1 MKTAQPKLMSL
12 LAVAV
17 LCICVSALAAEHD
30 YYGTLHYPKAL
41 VPGVGLD
48 KVEQEGGPDATGYQ
62 RRTVQWWP
70 RQGQDIVDVPEGV
83 PLRTWTRNKGQTD
96 KEALAGASRNWTTS
110 DDETFKAH
118 LIGFRGFGIE
128 TPDPR
133 FNGYKL
139 TPAAVLR
146 MENGERRA
154 VMVYP
159 PFHSMV
165 SPEDHA
171 FIHKIWQQAWK
182 KLQATQSKDEYVS
195 STYRVK
201 PDSLVIET
209 DHYTWVSDAQTP
221 YKNLWWMRPHE
232 PEKQNVFRKGSLEYA
247 ENMWTHIEATGS
259 SMPYWRLPKPWKKY
273 NILIRLAIDGGYAG
287 GGFGA
292 CDLRDATGGPRNEGL
307 GHEWYHGHPH
317 GGWSTLFFG
326 ESVCH
331 GGRHLNLPGET
342 PMFSHNFCYPWRNVS
357 STQYQCPLWYFALGD
372 NPNWGDG
379 ILSVAGC
386 LAAASEPTAYHTIA
400 RLGQQRGLWKNGV
413 KGFGDFFGEYA
424 ARMVTCDFVMQYA
437 IRNKYGMPEMSFLQP
452 VYGKADRYRIPS
464 SEAPRTYGFNVVRLV
479 PAKGAKKIT
488 VDFDGLHDARLYGD
502 WRACIVAVDGNGRAR
517 YSQLWNKGEMDF
529 ALRADDKHLW
539 LTVAATPSALPLSPE
554 GNCDVLLAGI
564 HAPRYPWE
572 VTLSGCNPGTPHR
585 RQGDVINLDELY
597 TLNNGNQYLSYSVK
611 NEIPIPLT
619 DDDGPLAQKKLADM
633 DRRIAL
639 AANGRTERIGS
650 RKVDASEWWER
661 GMVRVGN
668 ELTRRV
674 KFLQKNAKGHRH
686 ANGGG
691 FVADSARVAATA
703 YVGPNAMVLDGARVE
718 ENACIHE
725 FAVVYGPETVIRGNA
740 KIGGKAWVFGD
751 IIVSGN
757 ARILESVTVTTLSR
771 SRIGHGGAI
780 PTEGQAVI
788 DGNVVLKG
796 EHVLR
801 LCGAKGQ
808 KLTGELV
815 MDYTPGYN
823 GTVSYYE
830 LIPGI
835 ANLESGVYQYGRIWG
850 RQGLGDGA
858 DAGGLYANWQFNQ
871 PATGMLEDS
880 YVNNNGVL
888 HGMPKF
894 KHDSQL
900 KYVVFNGKDQYAEAP
915 PSVADFAELTIDM
928 VIKRSG
934 RKWGRF
940 LDFWTSG
947 HKGGRL
953 FDFGTG
959 DDECVYLDLA
969 DKTGELSLIARH
981 KGKTFRVAASQALP
995 IDAWSR
1001 VRVEMDGLTAAI
1013 YVDDK
1018 ELANGEFAF
1027 RPRDVFGGDRA
1038 EGNFIGC
1045 SRNRDRFFK
1054 GLMDHFRIYR
1064 EVHEN
1069 FGALD
1074 PAPFAL
1080 TQVQEWT
1087 DADQH
1092 RADTW
1097 EARRKVKEAELN
1109 RSAKIV
1115 VLDARVKELAKEK
1128 RDLEQEKRSLEQKTR
1143 DEFNALPG
1151 TVTSEKEIKELKAK
1165 AGVLSSRVR
1174 QDNEYKKLAERIQA
1188 CEQQRRELEKAIR
1201 NSAAFKALSVPLDA
1215 VNGRKQKAEQRIRQL
1230 PTFVE
1235 TMRLA
1240 DEEGDLQKKRVLIEK
1255 YNGLFQSE
1263 KLSDLKWQMADIA
1276 QRRVQNQRRTLEGA
1290 EHRKHVGLATKN
1302 NEHRR
1307 LRGNLSDLTEKLRG
1321 TYPELSKLDKLVW
1334 EKQGALTKARKRHED
1349 KQRGQNEYTQ
1359 VGEAYAAASKALR
1372 DEKNRLFEKAGVS
1385 GRNPFSKSDA
1395 TQHKNFQKTLEYHST
1410 ADWDHRTRE
1419 EVSGAVPPKMEN
1431 WLLRV
1436 RGF

>member
-1 MKTAQPKLMSL
+1 MKTIPV
-12 LAVAV
+12 LAAWV
-17 LCICVSALAAEHD
+17 LCVCASALAAEHD
-30 YYGTLHYPKAL
+30 YYRNLRYPKQL
-41 VPGVGLD
+41 VAGVGRD
-48 KVEQEGGPDATGYQ
+48 QVQQAGGPNAVGYQ

-70 RQGQDIVDVPEGV
+70 RQGQDIVDIPAGA

-110 DDETFKAH
+110 DGETFKAH

-165 SPEDHA
+165 SLEDHA

-182 KLQATQSKDEYVS
+182 KLQATQSQDEYVS

-201 PDSLVIET
+201 PDSLIIET
-209 DHYTWVSDAQTP
+209 KHYTWVSDAQTP

-232 PEKQNVFRKGSLEYA
+232 PEKQNAFRKGSLEYA

-287 GGFGA
+287 GGFAA

-437 IRNKYGMPEMSFLQP
+437 IRSKYGMPEMSFLQP
-452 VYGKADRYRIPS
+452 VYGKADCYRIPN
-464 SEAPRTYGFNVVRLV
+464 SEAPRTYGFNIVRLV
-479 PAKGAKKIT
+479 PEKGAKKIT
-488 VDFDGLHDARLYGD
+488 VDFDGLHEARLHSD

-517 YSQLWNKGEMDF
+517 YSHLWNKGKLDF
-529 ALRADDKHLW
+529 ALQTEDKHLW
-539 LTVAATPSALPLSPE
+539 LTVAATPSALPRSPE

-572 VTLSGCNPGTPHR
+572 VTLSGCKPGTPHR

-597 TLNNGNQYLSYSVK
+597 TLNNGNRYLGYSVK
-611 NEIPIPLT
+611 NEVPIPLT
-619 DDDGPLAQKKLADM
+619 DDDGPLAQQKLVDI
-633 DRRIAL
+633 DRRITL
-639 AANGRTERIGS
+639 AANARTKRIGS
-650 RKVDASEWWER
+650 RKVDASEWWES
-661 GMVRVGN
+661 GMVRVEN
-668 ELTRRV
+668 ELARRV
-674 KFLQKNAKGHRH
+674 KFLERNAKGHRH

-691 FVADSARVAATA
+691 FVADSAHVAATA
-703 YVGPNAMVLDGARVE
+703 YVGPSAMVLAGARVE
-718 ENACIHE
+718 EHACIHQH
-725 FAVVYGPETVIRGNA
+725 AVVYGSKTVIRGNA
-740 KIGGKAWVFGD
+740 RIGGKAWVFGD
-751 IIVSGN
+751 IIVGGN
-757 ARILESVTVTTLSR
+757 ARIMESVAVTTVSR
-771 SRIGHGGAI
+771 SRIGRGGDI

-823 GTVSYYE
+823 GTVGYYE

-835 ANLESGVYQYGRIWG
+835 ANLESGIFQSGRIWG
-850 RQGLGDGA
+850 RQGLGEGA
-858 DAGGLYANWQFNQ
+858 DAAGLYANWQFDQ
-871 PATGMLEDS
+871 PTTRMLEDS

-888 HGMPKF
+888 YGMPEF
-894 KHDSQL
+894 KHDGQH
-900 KYVVFNGKDQYAEAP
+900 KCVVFNGKDQYAEAP
-915 PSVADFAELTIDM
+915 PSVADFGELTID
-928 VIKRSG
+928 VLIKRSG
-934 RKWGRF
+934 
-940 LDFWTSG
+940 L
-947 HKGGRL
+947 KGGRL

-959 DDECVYLDLA
+959 EDECIYLELA

-981 KGKTFRVAASQALP
+981 KGHTFRVAASQAIP
-995 IDAWSR
+995 VDTWSR
-1001 VRVEMDGLTAAI
+1001 VRVQLDGSNAAI

-1027 RPRDVFGGDRA
+1027 RPRDVFGGDRD

-1064 EVHEN
+1064 EVHDN

-1080 TQVQEWT
+1080 TQLSEWSEDDQE
-1087 DADQH
+1087 

-1097 EARRKVKEAELN
+1097 EVRRKVKEAELN
-1109 RSAKIV
+1109 RSAKLV
-1115 VLDARVKELAKEK
+1115 VLDARVKELANQK
-1128 RDLEQEKRSLEQKTR
+1128 RDLEQKAR
-1143 DEFNALPG
+1143 DEFKALPS
-1151 TVTSEKEIKELKAK
+1151 TVKAEQEIKELKSK
-1165 AGVLSSRVR
+1165 AGVLMSRIR
-1174 QDNEYKKLAERIQA
+1174 QGKAYTNLAEQIQA
-1188 CEQQRRELEKAIR
+1188 CEQQRRELEEAIR
-1201 NSAAFKALSVPLDA
+1201 NSAALKALSVQLDA
-1215 VNGRKQKAEQRIRQL
+1215 ARDQKQKAEQR
-1230 PTFVE
+1230 VG
-1235 TMRLA
+1235 A
-1240 DEEGDLQKKRVLIEK
+1240 K
-1255 YNGLFQSE
+1255 
-1263 KLSDLKWQMADIA
+1263 KLSDPAWQRADIA
-1276 QRRVQNQRRTLEGA
+1276 LRRLENQRRTLERT
-1290 EHRKHVGLATKN
+1290 ERRNHVGLARKN
-1302 NEHRR
+1302 SEHRR
-1307 LRGNLSDLTEKLRG
+1307 LRGELSDLTEQLKG
-1321 TYPELSKLDKLVW
+1321 AYPEFSKLDKLVW
-1334 EKQGALTKARKRHED
+1334 EKQGALTTARKRHEE
-1349 KQRGQNEYTQ
+1349 KKRGQDEYIQ
-1359 VGEAYAAASKALR
+1359 IAEAYAATNKALGDKR
-1372 DEKNRLFEKAGVS
+1372 NRLLEAADVS
-1385 GRNPFSKSDA
+1385 GRNPFARRDV
-1395 TQHKNFQKTLEYHST
+1395 TQLRKFQQSLKYHTT

-1419 EVSGAVPPKMEN
+1419 EVSGAVPPKMKK

>member
-1 MKTAQPKLMSL
+1 MTMKTLQMKLIPV
-12 LAVAV
+12 LAAWV
-17 LCICVSALAAEHD
+17 LCVCASALATEHD
-30 YYGTLHYPKAL
+30 YYGNLHYPKEL
-41 VPGVGLD
+41 VPGVGRNQVQQD
-48 KVEQEGGPDATGYQ
+48 GGPNAVGYQ

-70 RQGQDIVDVPEGV
+70 RQGQDIVDVPAGA
-83 PLRTWTRNKGQTD
+83 PLRTWTRNKGQAD
-96 KEALAGASRNWTTS
+96 KEALVGVCRNWTRS
-110 DDETFKAH
+110 DGETFKAH

-133 FNGYKL
+133 FNDYKL

-165 SPEDHA
+165 SLEDHA

-182 KLQATQSKDEYVS
+182 KVQATQSQDKYVS

-201 PDSLVIET
+201 PDSLIIET
-209 DHYTWVSDAQTP
+209 KHYTWVSDAQTP

-232 PEKQNVFRKGSLEYA
+232 PEKQNAFRKGSLEYA

-273 NILIRLAIDGGYAG
+273 NILIRLAIDGGYGG

-386 LAAASEPTAYHTIA
+386 LAAKSEPTAYHTIA

-413 KGFGDFFGEYA
+413 RGFGDFFGEYA

-437 IRNKYGMPEMSFLQP
+437 IRSKYGMPEMSFLQP
-452 VYGKADRYRIPS
+452 VYGKVDRYRIPS
-464 SEAPRTYGFNVVRLV
+464 SEAPRTYGFNMVRLV
-479 PAKGAKKIT
+479 PEKGAKTIT
-488 VDFDGLHDARLYGD
+488 VNFDGLHEARLHSD

-517 YSQLWNKGEMDF
+517 YSQLWNRGEMDF
-529 ALRADDKHLW
+529 ALQTEDKHLW
-539 LTVAATPSALPLSPE
+539 LTVAATPSALPRSPE

-564 HAPRYPWE
+564 HAPRYPWD
-572 VTLSGCNPGTPHR
+572 VTLSGCTPGTPHR

-597 TLNNGNQYLSYSVK
+597 TLNNGNQYLHFSVK
-611 NEIPIPLT
+611 NEVPIPLT
-619 DDDGPLAQKKLADM
+619 DDDGPLAQKKLADI
-633 DRRIAL
+633 DRRITL
-639 AANGRTERIGS
+639 AANARKERIGS

-661 GMVRVGN
+661 GKVRVEN

-674 KFLQKNAKGHRH
+674 KFLQRNAKGHRH

-691 FVADSARVAATA
+691 FVADSAHVAANS

-725 FAVVYGPETVIRGNA
+725 YAVVYGPKTVIRGNA

-751 IIVSGN
+751 IIVGGN
-757 ARILESVTVTTLSR
+757 ARIMESVTVTTISR
-771 SRIGHGGAI
+771 SPIGRGGEPALD
-780 PTEGQAVI
+780 GRAMI

-801 LCGAKGQ
+801 LCAAKGQ

-823 GTVSYYE
+823 GTVGYYE

-835 ANLESGVYQYGRIWG
+835 ANLESGIFHYGRIWG
-850 RQGLGDGA
+850 RQGLSDGA
-858 DAGGLYANWQFNQ
+858 DAAGLYANWQFNQ
-871 PATGMLEDS
+871 PTTGMLEDS

-888 HGMPKF
+888 HGMPEF
-894 KHDSQL
+894 KDDGEHSCMA
-900 KYVVFNGKDQYAEAP
+900 FNGHDQYAEAP
-915 PSVADFAELTIDM
+915 PSVADFAELTIEM
-928 VIKRSG
+928 LIKRSG
-934 RKWGRF
+934 G
-940 LDFWTSG
+940 
-947 HKGGRL
+947 KGGRL

-959 DDECVYLDLA
+959 KDECFYLELA
-969 DKTGELSLIARH
+969 DRTGKLALIARH
-981 KGKTFRVAASQALP
+981 KGGTFRVAASQALP
-995 IDAWSR
+995 VDAWSR
-1001 VRVEMDGLTAAI
+1001 VRVELDGSNAAI

-1064 EVHEN
+1064 EVHDN

-1080 TQVQEWT
+1080 TQLSEWSENDQE
-1087 DADQH
+1087 
-1092 RADTW
+1092 RADIW

-1109 RSAKIV
+1109 RSAKLI

-1128 RDLEQEKRSLEQKTR
+1128 RDLEQKAQ
-1143 DEFNALPG
+1143 DEFKALPS
-1151 TVTSEKEIKELKAK
+1151 TVKTEQEIKELKSK
-1165 AGVLSSRVR
+1165 TGVLTSRIR
-1174 QDNEYKKLAERIQA
+1174 QDNDYTKLAEQIQT
-1188 CEQQRRELEKAIR
+1188 CEQQRRELEEAIR
-1201 NSAAFKALSVPLDA
+1201 NSAAFKAPSVQLDA
-1215 VNGRKQKAEQRIRQL
+1215 ARDQKQKAEQRVGQL
-1230 PTFVE
+1230 PALKRIMGLVE
-1235 TMRLA
+1235 A
-1240 DEEGDLQKKRVLIEK
+1240 EQDPQKKRTLHDAYK
-1255 YNGLFQSE
+1255 RDFQAK
-1263 KLSDLKWQMADIA
+1263 KLSDLQWQIADIA
-1276 QRRVQNQRRTLEGA
+1276 QRRVENQRLTVERTERGN
-1290 EHRKHVGLATKN
+1290 HVGLAGKN
-1302 NEHRR
+1302 SEHRR
-1307 LRGNLSDLTEKLRG
+1307 LRGELSDLTEQLRG

-1334 EKQGALTKARKRHED
+1334 EKQRVLTTARKRHED
-1349 KQRGQNEYTQ
+1349 KQRGQNDYTQ

-1385 GRNPFSKSDA
+1385 GGNPFARPSAVTIKE
-1395 TQHKNFQKTLEYHST
+1395 FQQSVKYHST

-1419 EVSGAVPPKMEN
+1419 EVSGAVPPKMKN